1 MDALLGD
8 DVDVLVSL
16 GVEKDVAVL
25 LAVRLPVAV
34 LLAERDEVGVT
45 DAVAV
50 LVTLGVDVVE
60 GVTDAVPDALPVRL
74 CVAVALLDGV
84 PVALRVAVR
93 EPDDDAV
100 GDRLDVGVMVIVA
113 VVLLDAPTERV
124 LVPEAVTLP
133 VTLAVPA
140 LVELLVAEAVLVE
153 LVVAV
158 CDGCRMHML
167 TSRTA
172 SASPLD
178 GRTPMVMLCMPLRS
192 NTRERTTQPVAVP
205 LASTMSAVLAFQST

>member
-1 MDALLGD
+1 
-8 DVDVLVSL
+8 
-16 GVEKDVAVL
+16 
-25 LAVRLPVAV
+25 
-34 LLAERDEVGVT
+34 
-45 DAVAV
+45 
-50 LVTLGVDVVE
+50 VVE

-74 CVAVALLDGV
+74 CVPVALLDGV

-133 VTLAVPA
+133 VTLAVP
-140 LVELLVAEAVLVE
+140 VLVG
-153 LVVAV
+153 LRVAV

-167 TSRTA
+167 TLRTA

-178 GRTPMVMLCMPLRS
+178 GRTPMVMVCMPLRS

-205 LASTMSAVLAFQST
+205 LASTMSAVLAFHST